1 MANNRIDPSSGFDG
15 IKISQED
22 ALALKNELNVI
33 HMEVKSDSLVSL
45 LSQGK
50 LSLFNGLDSLRRKKD
65 KLRARKKVRRSS
77 GLAGDEEKRVSET
90 KESARERAARYQ
102 EDNEEL
108 DEQYLLAL
116 QGQIRGDDDE
126 ETILDKIK
134 LYFQDWSL
142 VDEVLDFLSEGA
154 DSALLKKFKNLK
166 DTIQKK
172 YGREI
177 LAGKNIGN
185 EARFFSKHGL
195 GSPILLRKMY
205 LDITANPR
213 TAPDLFEDL
222 SSRFAYPQL
231 RKVIGFLL
239 RSLGADLRSK
249 GPSIARG
256 ELYRLLN
263 ETRIAQAILGVFRFF
278 KAREKM
284 VNRLFVQYGLDSLP
298 KMNFE
303 IMSKTFMRFVS
314 DRFPSPENTRHLIG
328 QMGAHDSVPG
338 LIVLGMQVRD
348 ALREV
353 DPYKLFGYGT
363 DPNAALLHKEELTKT
378 ILEVLEELEN
388 EYEDIIEANDDDDYD
403 DSQDSDE
410 DSDEDLTEEEERAVK
425 KEILGAD

>member
-1 MANNRIDPSSGFDG
+1 MLS
-15 IKISQED
+15 IS
-22 ALALKNELNVI
+22 LT
-33 HMEVKSDSLVSL
+33 DS
-45 LSQGK
+45 
-50 LSLFNGLDSLRRKKD
+50 
-65 KLRARKKVRRSS
+65 
-77 GLAGDEEKRVSET
+77 EEKGVSES

-102 EDNEEL
+102 EENEEL

-126 ETILDKIK
+126 KTILNKIK
-134 LYFQDWSL
+134 LYFQEWSL

-154 DSALLKKFKNLK
+154 DQALLAKFQNLK
-166 DTIQKK
+166 KMIHQK

-177 LAGKNIGN
+177 LAGRNMGN
-185 EARFFSKHGL
+185 EARFFSKYGL
-195 GSPILLRKMY
+195 GSPTVLRKMY

-213 TAPDLFEDL
+213 TAPDLFDDL

-239 RSLGADLRSK
+239 RSLGSDLRSK

-284 VNRLFVQYGLDSLP
+284 VNRLFVQYGLESLP
-298 KMNFE
+298 KMSFE

-363 DPNAALLHKEELTKT
+363 DANSALLHKEELTKT

-388 EYEDIIEANDDDDYD
+388 EYEDIVEAEGDEYD
-403 DSQDSDE
+403 DSSEESDDE
-410 DSDEDLTEEEERAVK
+410 EEDLTEEEELAIKTTMR
-425 KEILGAD
+425 GMN